1 MVPEQIIEF
10 AKSGVL
16 NTKTQIKQNQPTSII
31 NTLFETIYV
40 ITTVNNSKRQTKI
53 KNQLE
58 SLGINYTLCIMNPP
72 STELYNIYESWY
84 TKYIEPQ
91 EKALD
96 RKPTNFA
103 KLSLGELGCAVSH
116 LYVLEQI
123 AGSKS
128 LKKTLILEDDI
139 IFINQFEQR
148 LENAKQSVID
158 CDFFTLGIN
167 DYNISSR
174 NIIKTPIDSKN
185 QYAYSPNPEHGMIYG
200 MHAYS
205 LVPNLATK
213 LISYINTFVRPCD
226 HYLWLL
232 FSNGKTLW
240 PPLIIQERNDSSLR
254 NLTNESQSYY
264 FEKCLPGLDK
274 QLYNMCEPLTVV
286 LTYFNPAHYNSIK
299 ANFQYT
305 LTKLLRHPIGEIIVV
320 TVEGTTP
327 QLVLPNNEKIK
338 LITVQTQSILFHKES
353 LQNIGWKSA
362 INPYIL
368 FMDSDIIFETPI
380 WVKKL
385 ISVLENK
392 DLVQAWHKATLLDA
406 FNNPASNELSWAS
419 QAIKNPKSQNVT
431 SFKAHTGFAWAF
443 RRDFLESLENL
454 NIHCVIGSGDQILAR
469 ALLNSEV
476 QPRHAYMKDAYN
488 KFTKSIQENLKKG
501 FGYLE
506 NVHIKHLYHGS
517 TENRKY
523 YERHL
528 YLSELNFN
536 EAELITTNATI
547 EFVNPEKWNNHFL
560 NYFKGRNEDEDFY
573 IFCNVNKGMY
583 IKSAAAVK
591 KSDVLIII
599 ENNNE
604 SSYTK
609 LLKLAEL
616 HQDSTLYIY
625 EQVKSN
631 NLSNIISCIDNET
644 KIRLKKHV
652 FYIYEI

>member
-16 NTKTQIKQNQPTSII
+16 NAKTQIKQIKPSSLI
-31 NTLFETIYV
+31 NTLFNNVYV
-40 ITTVNNSKRQTKI
+40 ITTVNNSKRQSKI

-72 STELYNIYESWY
+72 SQELYAIYESWY
-84 TKYIEPQ
+84 TNYIEPQ
-91 EKALD
+91 QKALD

-103 KLSLGELGCAVSH
+103 KLSLGELGCNASH

-123 AGSKS
+123 ASSQNPNKS
-128 LKKTLILEDDI
+128 LVLEDDV

-148 LENAKQSVID
+148 LENVKQHIID

-167 DYNISSR
+167 DYNISSK
-174 NIIKTPIDSKN
+174 NIIKPSINSL
-185 QYAYSPNPEHGMIYG
+185 YLYSPNPEHGMVYG

-205 LVPNLATK
+205 LVPHLATK

-240 PPLIIQERNDSSLR
+240 PPLIIQERNESNLR
-254 NLTNESQSYY
+254 TLTNESQSYY

-274 QLYNMCEPLTVV
+274 QDYNMCEPLTVV

-299 ANFQYT
+299 ANFEYT
-305 LTKLLRHPIGEIIVV
+305 LTNLLTHPIGEIIVV
-320 TVEGTTP
+320 AIEDTTP
-327 QLVLPNNEKIK
+327 NLILPNNEKIK
-338 LITVQTQSILFHKES
+338 LITVKTQSILFHKES

-362 INPYIL
+362 SNPYIL
-368 FMDSDIIFETPI
+368 FMDTDIIFETPF
-380 WVKKL
+380 WTKKL
-385 ISVLENK
+385 ISILEKK

-406 FNNPASNELSWAS
+406 YGNPVINELSWAS
-419 QAIKNPKSQNVT
+419 QAINNPKSLNVT

-443 RRDFLESLENL
+443 RRDFLEALENL

-488 KFTKSIQENLKKG
+488 KFTKSIQENLKNG

-506 NVHIKHLYHGS
+506 NVQIKHLYHGS

-536 EAELITTNATI
+536 ESELTVTNAGI
-547 EFVNPEKWNNHFL
+547 EFVNPEKWNTHFL

-573 IFCNVNKGMY
+573 IYCNVNKGEY
-583 IKSAAAVK
+583 VKSAAAVK

-599 ENNNE
+599 ENNSE
-604 SSYTK
+604 TSYTK
-609 LLKLAEL
+609 LLNVAEL

-625 EQVKSN
+625 EQLKSN
-631 NLSNIISCIDNET
+631 NLSNNISCIDNET
-644 KIRLKKHV
+644 KDRLKKHV
-652 FYIYEI
+652 FYIYQI